1 MTEQEY
7 IREIEPIAKHVI
19 MEKLGQYNK
28 LRTEIALLAKVIL
41 DKDFT
46 NNLLKYLE
54 TGDIKGIS
62 DNYKNTVVTNK
73 SMATSTEPSTTDA
86 WNERINN
93 IFKE

>member
-7 IREIEPIAKHVI
+7 KQTIEPIAKQVI
-19 MEKLGQYNK
+19 MEKLGQLNK
-28 LRTEIALLAKVIL
+28 LKTEIALLAKVIL

-62 DNYKNTVVTNK
+62 DNYKNTVVTIY
-73 SMATSTEPSTTDA
+73 AYHRT
-86 WNERINN
+86 
-93 IFKE
+93 FHY

>member
-7 IREIEPIAKHVI
+7 KQTIEPIAKQVI
-19 MEKLGQYNK
+19 MEKLGQLNK
-28 LRTEIALLAKVIL
+28 LKTEIALLAKVIL

-73 SMATSTEPSTTDA
+73 STPTTEPSTTDA